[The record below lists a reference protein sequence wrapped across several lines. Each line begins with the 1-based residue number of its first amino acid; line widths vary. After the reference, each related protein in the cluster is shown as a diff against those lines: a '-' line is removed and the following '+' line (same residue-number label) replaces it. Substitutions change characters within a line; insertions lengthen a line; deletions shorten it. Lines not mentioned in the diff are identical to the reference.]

1 MGYEKKKAE
10 MAKVAAEEAAA
21 NRKKI
26 ENMTDEQQ
34 RKALDE
40 QQRKALNE
48 RIKQESTSTN
58 LVTQA

>member
-34 RKALDE
+34 RKAL
-40 QQRKALNE
+40 NE